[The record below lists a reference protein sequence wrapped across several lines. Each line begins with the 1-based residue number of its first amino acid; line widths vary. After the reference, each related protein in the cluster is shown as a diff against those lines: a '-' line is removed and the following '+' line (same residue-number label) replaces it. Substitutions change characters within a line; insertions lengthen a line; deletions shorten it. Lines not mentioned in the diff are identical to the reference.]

1 MEQTRVAQP
10 TSWSVVV
17 SDDVAAMDLICP
29 DGSPAFIEPLTTSRA
44 ISTLVDGRC
53 AQRVHRRRHASTLL
67 WHGPAELALT
77 P

>member
-17 SDDVAAMDLICP
+17 SDVVAAMDLICP

-44 ISTLVDGRC
+44 MTLVRTDPRTVQLRARG
-53 AQRVHRRRHASTLL
+53 TLPRYFGTAL
-67 WHGPAELALT
+67 LNWH
-77 P
+77 